1 MLNINPLRLISAAST
16 FKITVRVLV
25 LNDIC
30 YLGFCFRR
38 INKKH
43 TGRQLKSQLAN
54 IVKNKYSNRDFESAD
69 STDQSQRIYIQH
81 LISLRKWSDAVRPAG
96 LTDRRLQ
103 YSSPLLGRQ

>member
-1 MLNINPLRLISAAST
+1 MLNINPLRLNSAVST

-30 YLGFCFRR
+30 YLGFSFPR
-38 INKKH
+38 ISKKH

-54 IVKNKYSNRDFESAD
+54 VVNNKYCNRDFESAD
-69 STDQSQRIYIQH
+69 STLQSQRIYIQH
-81 LISLRKWSDAVRPAG
+81 LISLREWSDAARRAG

-103 YSSPLLGRQ
+103 YSSPPLGRQ